1 MKIRYTLKL
10 ESKLM
15 GVDNSSE
22 ATIEVEIE
30 EFHSQ
35 EDYENQRDMVH
46 NELFTIVKKGLKI
59 LEEES
64 WLSYLLKNSLIIF
77 LI

>member
-46 NELFTIVKKGLKI
+46 DELFTIVKKGLKI

-64 WLSYLLKNSLIIF
+64 
-77 LI
+77 

>member
-46 NELFTIVKKGLKI
+46 DELFDIAKKGLKI

-64 WLSYLLKNSLIIF
+64 
-77 LI
+77 

>member
-1 MKIRYTLKL
+1 
-10 ESKLM
+10 M

-64 WLSYLLKNSLIIF
+64 
-77 LI
+77 